1 MFVKKNKS
9 HKGILLTYTIGYREN
24 GKVKHKNV
32 ETIGYLEDLK
42 KLYNDPI
49 AHFKEIAKQKSNS
62 EINEITIKNLNS
74 KIIDSSSK
82 TKNLGYVVLK
92 YIYEE
97 LGLKEFL
104 NNKNKN
110 LKIDFDLN
118 KIFSLL
124 VFSRI
129 LYPNS
134 KKDTFDNK
142 DRFFEDFDGFTLKDV
157 YRSLDYFNSYKD
169 DIETLLWNNSN
180 NKYKRD
186 TKHLY
191 YDCTNYYFEINY
203 NDQDLVDE
211 EGNILEKGY
220 RKRGPEKNHRPDPII
235 EMGLLMDSSDIP
247 ISYDLFPGNE
257 SEKLSLLPITKR
269 TKANCNLGRIIVVA
283 DRGLNTSDNVFHLAG
298 KNDKNNKDGYIY
310 GQSVRGADQEFKD
323 WVLKQDDYIDEP
335 ILNDDGTLE
344 TFRKMI
350 FKDDKFVGFEKSQA
364 IFRHKSRIY
373 PKELTITRDGKRNTK
388 VRTDQKQMVYYS
400 QKYADKQRRDR
411 NQMIERAKDLIN
423 NPRKYNRVTASGA
436 SSYINNIKFDKH
448 TGVVADGLDLSL
460 KLDKIKEEEKYD
472 GYYSIVTSELHMSDK
487 ELRSKYRNLSKI
499 EDTFKVTKTEFN
511 ARPIFVWTKEHI
523 ESHFLTC
530 FVALVITRLLEQK
543 LDNKYSIHQ
552 IINSIKNYNSIKIEH
567 DIYMQNYT
575 NDIIKDFL
583 WKIRDG
589 KLEEVKSFLENH
601 PGTNLNENLVVNEK
615 LYPLPLAVA
624 FKKNRKDIAR
634 LLIANG
640 ASSDAYCRKYD
651 LYVNELKPKD
661 F

>member
-42 KLYNDPI
+42 KLYDDPI

-62 EINEITIKNLNS
+62 EINEITIKNLNT
-74 KIIDSSSK
+74 KIIDNSSK
-82 TKNLGYVVLK
+82 AKNLGYVVLK
-92 YIYEE
+92 SIYEE
-97 LGLKEFL
+97 LGLKDFF

-129 LYPNS
+129 LYPGS

-142 DRFFEDFDGFTLKDV
+142 DRFFEDFDGFTLKDI

-169 DIETLLWNNSN
+169 DIETLLWDNSN

-186 TKHLY
+186 TKQLY

-211 EGNILEKGY
+211 KGNILEKGY

-235 EMGLLMDSSDIP
+235 EMGLLMDSSNIP
-247 ISYDLFPGNE
+247 IAYDLFPGNE
-257 SEKLSLLPITKR
+257 SEKLSLLPIAKR
-269 TKANCNLGRIIVVA
+269 IKTNCNLGRIIVVA

-323 WVLKQDDYIDEP
+323 WVLRQDDYINEP
-335 ILNDDGTLE
+335 IINDDGTLE
-344 TFRKMI
+344 TFKKMI
-350 FKDDKFVGFEKSQA
+350 FKDDKFIGFEKSPA

-411 NQMIERAKDLIN
+411 NQMIERARDLIN

-436 SSYINNIKFDKH
+436 ASYINNIKFDKH
-448 TGVVADGLDLSL
+448 TGIVADGLDLSL

-487 ELRSKYRNLSKI
+487 ELRAKYRNLSKI

-543 LDNKYSIHQ
+543 LDNKYPIHQ
-552 IINSIKNYNSIKIEH
+552 IINSIKNYNSIKVEH

-575 NDIIKDFL
+575 DDIINDFQNKFSIIFSRKYL
-583 WKIRDG
+583 SLSEI
-589 KLEEVKSFLENH
+589 
-601 PGTNLNENLVVNEK
+601 
-615 LYPLPLAVA
+615 
-624 FKKNRKDIAR
+624 KKNFKID
-634 LLIANG
+634 
-640 ASSDAYCRKYD
+640 K
-651 LYVNELKPKD
+651 K
-661 F
+661 

>member
-1 MFVKKNKS
+1 MYLKACPSYKGKIYLSFVQ
-9 HKGILLTYTIGYREN
+9 GYRDKD
-24 GKVKHKNV
+24 GKAKQKTI
-32 ETIGYLEDLK
+32 EKIGYLEDLK
-42 KLYNDPI
+42 KLYDDPI
-49 AHFKEIAKQKSNS
+49 AHFKEIAKQRNDATIT
-62 EINEITIKNLNS
+62 EYTIKNLNT

-82 TKNLGYVVLK
+82 AKNLGYVVLK
-92 YIYEE
+92 SIYEE
-97 LGLKEFL
+97 LSLKSFL

-129 LYPNS
+129 LYPGS

-157 YRSLDYFNSYKD
+157 YRSLDFFNSYKD
-169 DIETLLWNNSN
+169 EIETLLWNNSN

-186 TKHLY
+186 TKQLY

-235 EMGLLMDSSDIP
+235 EMGLLMDSSNIP

-257 SEKLSLLPITKR
+257 SEKLSLLPIAKR

-335 ILNDDGTLE
+335 ILNGDGDPE

-436 SSYINNIKFDKH
+436 ASYINNIKFDKH

-460 KLDKIKEEEKYD
+460 KLDKIKEEEKFD

-511 ARPIFVWTKEHI
+511 TRPIFVWTKEHI

-552 IINSIKNYNSIKIEH
+552 IINSIKNYNSINLEH
-567 DIYMQNYT
+567 
-575 NDIIKDFL
+575 
-583 WKIRDG
+583 
-589 KLEEVKSFLENH
+589 
-601 PGTNLNENLVVNEK
+601 
-615 LYPLPLAVA
+615 
-624 FKKNRKDIAR
+624 
-634 LLIANG
+634 
-640 ASSDAYCRKYD
+640 D
-651 LYVNELKPKD
+651 LYVQNYNDEIINNLHKTFNIDLSKKYMTLSEIKKK
-661 F
+661 FKISQ